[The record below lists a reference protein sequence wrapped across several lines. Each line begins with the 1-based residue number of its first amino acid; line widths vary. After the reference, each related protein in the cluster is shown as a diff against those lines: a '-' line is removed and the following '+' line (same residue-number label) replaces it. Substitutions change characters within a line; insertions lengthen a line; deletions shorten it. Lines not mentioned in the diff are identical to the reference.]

1 MTARLWMS
9 VRRPDSFH
17 IAVLPFL
24 ASCSPLH
31 GPNGPHCVFCFP
43 ANGKRGKVKRERPSH
58 CSAFPGGCVQ
68 KVFEEGKVLNCTEC
82 DWEVKGQRRGW
93 WIWGHRGQSW
103 PWQSGHHR
111 TGKKSLVRS
120 VESTWVKKLE
130 FSNYKPHFS
139 FGERKGKKYRL
150 TFVKFIISF
159 PPGC

>member
-58 CSAFPGGCVQ
+58 CSAFSGGCVCYFLSLCVSLPVWVCLSLH
-68 KVFEEGKVLNCTEC
+68 VFLLCVFISLSVCCVSLSQFMCVSQCVFLCVSLFVFTSLSVCVCFLSGSVYLSVYVCLSQCVLVYLCNLC
-82 DWEVKGQRRGW
+82 
-93 WIWGHRGQSW
+93 
-103 PWQSGHHR
+103 
-111 TGKKSLVRS
+111 L
-120 VESTWVKKLE
+120 
-130 FSNYKPHFS
+130 
-139 FGERKGKKYRL
+139 
-150 TFVKFIISF
+150 
-159 PPGC
+159 